1 MALRV
6 GTLDVPMIY
15 LDGAGDAVT
24 FRDLAQNV
32 FVTGVT
38 GGGKSSGPRN
48 YLLRTL
54 LTAGA
59 GGIVLCAKPGEADE
73 IRELCAAAGRLE
85 SLIVWNGRNH
95 GFNFLGYMLAK
106 LGADGVNSAVEY
118 LMRIIEMVRAAS
130 ALPAGNGDAFWLDEL
145 RVLIRHAA
153 PIIYAV
159 TGTLRIR
166 DLIAFVRSAPTSPE
180 QFSDPSWQ
188 QRSAFYRFVM
198 AVGGKIDN
206 ASMQRIADYWK
217 YEFACMDPK
226 LRSNILAGFAMLDRF
241 NHGWLADALTGDTTL
256 VPALTFHAAVI
267 VIDAPR
273 ATMGEDGIILQMIF
287 KDAWQSDVLGRNGL
301 APVHR
306 QRPVF
311 CCADEYQEFATST
324 DADFLAMSR
333 SSNASTIA
341 LTQSLP
347 SIYAKLGGANARDR
361 AHHLIANFGIKIFC
375 ANSCPETNEWA
386 AKTLG
391 RSLQSRGSY
400 NESEGHNTSYGVNMG
415 DGSNWGTSSGTGGSI
430 SFNSE
435 QRGFTYGTSW
445 NNGRSS
451 GGNESRGRNRGEG
464 SNSSVTHGHSMVMDY
479 SVEPGAFARMLKT
492 GGPANGN
499 RVSAIWFQAGRQ
511 FRASGGNALLVEF
524 AQ

>member
-6 GTLDVPMIY
+6 GTLDVPLMA
-15 LDGAGDAVT
+15 LNGEGDTVC
-24 FRDLAQNV
+24 FRDLAQNI

-38 GGGKSSGPRN
+38 GGGKTSGPRKQV
-48 YLLRTL
+48 L
-54 LTAGA
+54 LTLMNMGA
-59 GGIVLCAKPGEADE
+59 GGIILCAKPGEAE
-73 IRELCAAAGRLE
+73 EVRALCMQAGRLA

-95 GFNFLGYMLAK
+95 GFNFLEYMLAK
-106 LGADGVNSAVEY
+106 LGADGTSSAVEY
-118 LMRIIEMVRAAS
+118 LMRVIEMVRGAS

-145 RVLIRHAA
+145 RVLLRYSLPIVHAA
-153 PIIYAV
+153 
-159 TGTLRIR
+159 TGTLRLADI
-166 DLIAFVRSAPTSPE
+166 LAFIRSAPTSQE
-180 QFSDPSWQ
+180 QFVDPDWQ
-188 QRSAFYRFVM
+188 KDAFFFQCFM
-198 AVGGKIDN
+198 AARGRIDD
-206 ASMQRIADYWK
+206 AAGARIANYWK
-217 YEFACMDPK
+217 HDFARMDAK

-241 NHGWLADALTGDTTL
+241 NHGWLAHALTGESTL
-256 VPALTFHAAVI
+256 VPALTFHGAII
-267 VIDAPR
+267 VIDTSR
-273 ATMGEDGIILQMIF
+273 ATMGEDGIILQLIF
-287 KDAWQSDVLGRNGL
+287 KDAWQTDVLGRNAL
-301 APVHR
+301 DPVHR
-306 QRPVF
+306 HRPVF
-311 CCADEYQEFATST
+311 CCADECQEFVTST

-333 SSNASTIA
+333 SSLATTIY

-347 SIYAKLGGANARDR
+347 SMYAKLGGANARDR

-391 RSLQSRGSY
+391 RSLQSRASY
-400 NESEGHNTSYGVNMG
+400 NASEGNNVSYGVNMG
-415 DGSNWGTSSGTGGSI
+415 DGSNWGTSSGTGGNI

-435 QRGFTYGTSW
+435 QSGFTYGTSW

-464 SNSSVTHGHSMVMDY
+464 SNSSVTHGHSMVMDHIL
-479 SVEPGAFARMLKT
+479 EPGAFARMLKT